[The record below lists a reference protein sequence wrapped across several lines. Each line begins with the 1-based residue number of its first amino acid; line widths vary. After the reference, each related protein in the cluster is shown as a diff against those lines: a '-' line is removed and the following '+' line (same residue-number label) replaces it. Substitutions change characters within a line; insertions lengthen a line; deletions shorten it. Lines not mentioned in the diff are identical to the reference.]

1 MMEKKIKQLCLV
13 CNQEKNGK
21 LSAWFF
27 FFFFSN
33 GQGNKYAYFL
43 SKIFPQS
50 GNIPEKFVKAESLA
64 KEK

>member
-1 MMEKKIKQLCLV
+1 MMEKKKIKQLCLV

-21 LSAWFF
+21 LSAFF
-27 FFFFSN
+27 FFFN

-43 SKIFPQS
+43 NKIFPQS